1 MSSSP
6 FPLSRR
12 EVLQKSSMGFG
23 ALAMAGLMDK
33 AKAASP
39 LIPDSHFPG
48 KARNVI
54 FLFMEGGVSQ
64 VDSFDYKPALEKYH
78 GQDPRK
84 AIGKLEKTQF
94 ENIGK
99 VMKSPW
105 AFKQRG
111 ESGMWVSDLFPHI
124 AGMADDLCVVRSM
137 TSKFPEHTSA
147 NYFFHSGTGLQGR
160 PSMGAWASYGLGKE
174 SEKLPG

>member
-94 ENIGK
+94 ENAILCNTILPDGT
-99 VMKSPW
+99 VEY
-105 AFKQRG
+105 RDC
-111 ESGMWVSDLFPHI
+111 E
-124 AGMADDLCVVRSM
+124 DDVEV
-137 TSKFPEHTSA
+137 E
-147 NYFFHSGTGLQGR
+147 
-160 PSMGAWASYGLGKE
+160 
-174 SEKLPG
+174 